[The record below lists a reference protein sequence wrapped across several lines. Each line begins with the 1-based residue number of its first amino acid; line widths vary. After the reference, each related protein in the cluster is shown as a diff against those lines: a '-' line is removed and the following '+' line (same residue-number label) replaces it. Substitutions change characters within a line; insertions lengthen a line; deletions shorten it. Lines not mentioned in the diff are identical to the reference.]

1 MITDTIKEQIQQVI
15 KRLKL
20 PEVDINLEHPGEES
34 HGDYSCNIAMVL
46 AAKAEK
52 NPRELATAIVTELE
66 KDKELKKVVDKIEVA
81 GSGFINFWLANDCL
95 INELE
100 LINTDKQIIPSFL
113 LGPAKKI
120 IVEFAHPNTHK
131 LLHIGHLRNIS
142 LAESIIRI
150 LETIGNKVI
159 RANYQGDVGM
169 HIAKCIYGM
178 MQTGEKTPK
187 TLDEK
192 IKYLGKSYQEGNSY
206 YENNEEAKQKIHVI
220 NKKIYN
226 RDPKI
231 LKLWKKTR
239 QWSLDYYDEFY
250 KRVYSHFDRLYFE
263 SEVYDSGL
271 KMSKQA
277 LKDGI
282 LEKSKGAV
290 VFNGDKYG
298 LHTRVFITSEGNP
311 TYEGK
316 ELGLAE
322 LEFSEHGEIDKCI
335 HIVGPEQA
343 SFFQVTFKA
352 EELINSVKY
361 QNKQLHYIYGFVQL
375 AKGKM
380 SSRKGTVITAQ
391 WLLDEVKNKIT
402 KSFDVDDKS
411 AEIIMIGAV
420 KYSMLK
426 VDPKSEIAFDINQSI
441 SLEGNSGPYLQYTY
455 ARCKSIAR
463 KSENSKSDTSLQP
476 NIEELTI
483 LRTLYKYPE
492 VVLEAGKTYSPNLIC
507 NYLFDLA
514 QKYNTFYNKHKVIGG
529 DNVQFRLQLTSATAQ
544 VLKNGLKLLGIKTLE
559 KM

>member
-66 KDKELKKVVDKIEVA
+66 KDKELKKIVNKIEVA
-81 GSGFINFWLANDCL
+81 GPGFINFWLMSDYL
-95 INELE
+95 ISELE
-100 LINTDKQIIPSFL
+100 LINTDKQTISSFH
-113 LGPAKKI
+113 LGPEHKI
-120 IVEFAHPNTHK
+120 MIEFAHPNTHK

-142 LAESIIRI
+142 LAESIIRM

-178 MQTGEKTPK
+178 MQSGEQAPK
-187 TLDEK
+187 TLDKK
-192 IKYLGKSYQEGNSY
+192 IEYLGKSYQEGNSY
-206 YENNEEAKQKIHVI
+206 YENNEEAKQKIHDI
-220 NKKIYN
+220 NKKIYG

-231 LKLWKKTR
+231 LKLWKETR
-239 QWSLDYYDEFY
+239 QWSLDYYDKFY

-271 KMSKQA
+271 KISKQA

-290 VFNGDKYG
+290 VFNGEPYG
-298 LHTRVFITSEGNP
+298 LHTRVFITGEGNP

-316 ELGLAE
+316 ELGLAN
-322 LEFSEHGEIDKCI
+322 LEFSKHGKIDKCI

-343 SFFQVTFKA
+343 SFFQVTFKV
-352 EELINSVKY
+352 EELLNPAIY
-361 QNKQLHYIYGFVQL
+361 QDRQLHYIYGFVQL

-391 WLLDEVKNKIT
+391 WLLDEVKTKIT
-402 KSFDVDDKS
+402 KSFDVDDES

-455 ARCKSIAR
+455 ARCKSIMR
-463 KSENSKSDTSLQP
+463 KSKDHKLSKAVEP
-476 NIEELTI
+476 NTKELTI

-529 DNVQFRLQLTSATAQ
+529 DNIQFRLQLTSATAL
-544 VLKNGLKLLGIKTLE
+544 VLKYGLNLLGIKTLE
-559 KM
+559 QM